1 MGPGAHAAQGD
12 PLSTSAAIARPAGHR
27 PSTPPLDA
35 PALAA
40 LVRAAQENAPHA
52 FEDLVRATYGDVFSL
67 ALRLLGNEEDACD
80 VVQEAYIRAYRGLAR
95 FRGDAAVGTWL
106 YRITANCASSHRS
119 RLQRLRRHNR
129 LDDAASLP
137 DTRPVADPEG
147 MATAAMERAEV
158 AAALRSLPAR
168 LRAVIVLRDIYD
180 LPHGAI
186 ATELGISEGAAKV
199 RLHRARK
206 RLREDLFSR
215 AAGSGG
221 ARVSP
226 EQAGCAD
233 EAARAV

>member
-1 MGPGAHAAQGD
+1 V
-12 PLSTSAAIARPAGHR
+12 AIARPASRR
-27 PSTPPLDA
+27 PAAPRLDA

-40 LVRAAQENAPHA
+40 LVRAAQENAPRA
-52 FEDLVRATYGDVFSL
+52 FEDLVRATYEDVFAL

-80 VVQEAYIRAYRGLAR
+80 VVQEAYIRAYRGLAG

-106 YRITANCASSHRS
+106 HRITANCASSHRF
-119 RLQRLRRHNR
+119 RLQRLRRHDR
-129 LDDAASLP
+129 LDDVAALP

-147 MATAAMERAEV
+147 MATTAIERAEV
-158 AAALRSLPAR
+158 AAALRLLPAR

-206 RLREDLFSR
+206 RLREDLFRS
-215 AAGSGG
+215 ATESG
-221 ARVSP
+221 RVSMGSV
-226 EQAGCAD
+226 ETAFAD

>member
-1 MGPGAHAAQGD
+1 MGSDAHAPQGN
-12 PLSTSAAIARPAGHR
+12 PLSTPAAIVRPASRRQSAA
-27 PSTPPLDA
+27 PLDA
-35 PALAA
+35 AALAA
-40 LVRAAQENAPHA
+40 LVRAAQENAPRA
-52 FEDLVRATYGDVFSL
+52 FEDLVRATYEDVFSL
-67 ALRLLGNEEDACD
+67 ASRLLGNEEDACD

-129 LDDAASLP
+129 LDDVASLP

-147 MATAAMERAEV
+147 MAAAAMERAEV

-215 AAGSGG
+215 AGSEGAGASS
-221 ARVSP
+221 AR
-226 EQAGCAD
+226 ADCAD